1 MNLDTDLT
9 PFTKIN
15 SKRLIGW
22 NVKWKITKPLE
33 DNAEENLDDLG
44 YGNDYLDTTSKA
56 GSMKEKNDRLDFTK
70 NFWSIKDNVNRAES
84 RWRTR
89 RTRNLHLLTTRA
101 PTRHRWGTA
110 DTEGDGRNQ
119 QWPASGILAPRPEV
133 RPKLLW
139 WELRV
144 QTAGL
149 TENLRRQGISIGV
162 RSPRVPHLST
172 KTQLYPTACKLQ
184 GWTSQAKQPVRQ
196 EYSTTHQKKKKKK
209 RQKNTFQTKQQ
220 GKNLQD
226 QINED

>member
-1 MNLDTDLT
+1 
-9 PFTKIN
+9 
-15 SKRLIGW
+15 
-22 NVKWKITKPLE
+22 
-33 DNAEENLDDLG
+33 
-44 YGNDYLDTTSKA
+44 
-56 GSMKEKNDRLDFTK
+56 MKEKNDRLDFTK
-70 NFWSIKDNVNRAES
+70 NFWSIKDNVNRTES

-196 EYSTTHQKKKKKK
+196 EYSPTHQKKKNWNDKKICYRWRSK
-209 RQKNTFQTKQQ
+209 VKTYKI
-220 GKNLQD
+220 K
-226 QINED
+226 IK